1 MDKLNV
7 YNRQKIDKVKSL
19 YNQSNGQKLSS
30 QQEYQI
36 KTQGTIKGSNLTQ
49 DALSRLDVKSQYSQ
63 TRSATRSQH
72 DEILSS
78 VSIGGA
84 NMYKKP
90 MDT

>member
-1 MDKLNV
+1 M
-7 YNRQKIDKVKSL
+7 KSL

-36 KTQGTIKGSNLTQ
+36 KTQGTVKGSNLTQ

-63 TRSATRSQH
+63 TRSVTRN

-78 VSIGGA
+78 VTIGGA
-84 NMYKKP
+84 NLYKKP